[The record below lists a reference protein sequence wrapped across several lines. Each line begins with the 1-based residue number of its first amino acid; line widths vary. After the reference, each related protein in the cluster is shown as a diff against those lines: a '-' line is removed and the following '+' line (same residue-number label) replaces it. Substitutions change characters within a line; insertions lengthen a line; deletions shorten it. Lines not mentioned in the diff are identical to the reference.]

1 MNTARRANLLSPPAA
16 LNGYFMAPLPASR
29 PWWRTPGPLVGL
41 LLHGVIFLCVFQLH
55 FNDGEWERM
64 QQRIGPEPTTSRW
77 FQVLT
82 EEHGLWG
89 VAVWFFDTHN
99 EIKLYH
105 RYAEVTLRGHDPTLP
120 ADAPG
125 QGRLAPY
132 RDVAMEYQPGA
143 LLVLLP
149 PALFARDLAGYQTG
163 FVAWCGVM
171 YVSALLLGLS
181 LLSNGARI
189 DAKQANRGLWWSVAF
204 LLSFGGVA
212 GARFDH
218 AVALVCVVGCWMFC
232 RADLRNSSA
241 GFASFG
247 ALAAFGVLVKIVP
260 GVLMPAALLWLL
272 ASRDGPRWRAA
283 GVVAGSFGVS
293 LLALNAVFYAAWGD
307 GYLRSFTY
315 HLNRGLQLETTYA
328 GVVAAFGG
336 FGQPLG
342 VIKQF
347 GAYELSTPFTAIIKP
362 LSLGLLIAAFALVIG
377 RYWKMRPSGGARSSG
392 LALMLFTVLFLLGF
406 ILTNKVFSPQ
416 YLLWLAPLMAALHGV
431 RPHFGF
437 GAMLFLLA
445 AALSQAIFPRFYDQ
459 LVELQPALIA
469 LLNGRNATLLVLLGW
484 LLWRMPK
491 LLEGQSGPKDQ

>member
-16 LNGYFMAPLPASR
+16 LNGYFMVPSPASR
-29 PWWRTPGPLVGL
+29 PWWRTPGPLVAL
-41 LLHGVIFLCVFQLH
+41 LLHGVIFLGLFQLH
-55 FNDGEWERM
+55 FKDGEWERM
-64 QQRIGPEPTTSRW
+64 QQRIGPEPTTNRW
-77 FQVLT
+77 FQVLKA
-82 EEHGLWG
+82 EHGLWG

-149 PALFARDLAGYQTG
+149 PALFARDLAGYRTG

-171 YVSALLLGLS
+171 YLSALLLGLA
-181 LLSNGARI
+181 LLSNGTPI
-189 DAKQANRGLWWSVAF
+189 NAKQANRALWWSVAF
-204 LLSFGGVA
+204 LLGFGGVA

-218 AVALVCVVGCWMFC
+218 AVPLVGVIGCWIFS
-232 RADLRNSSA
+232 RADRQNSLAWFA
-241 GFASFG
+241 GFG

-272 ASRDGPRWRAA
+272 APKRNRRWRAA
-283 GVVAGSFGVS
+283 GVIVGSFVVS
-293 LLALNAVFYAAWGD
+293 LFVLNAVFYAAWGE

-315 HLNRGLQLETTYA
+315 HLDRGVQLETTYA
-328 GVVAAFGG
+328 GVIAAFDG

-342 VIKQF
+342 VLKQF
-347 GAYELSTPFTAIIKP
+347 GAYELSTPFTSVVKTLAP
-362 LSLGLLIAAFALVIG
+362 GLLIAAFAAVAGRFWWKRPALGTQRREPALLV
-377 RYWKMRPSGGARSSG
+377 
-392 LALMLFTVLFLLGF
+392 LTVLFLLGF

-416 YLLWLAPLMAALHGV
+416 YLLWIAPLLGALYGA
-431 RPHFGF
+431 RADLRF
-437 GAMLFLLA
+437 GAGIFLIVA
-445 AALSQAIFPRFYDQ
+445 VLSQVVFPRFYDQ
-459 LVELQPALIA
+459 LTELRPALIA
-469 LLNGRNATLLVLLGW
+469 VLNLRNATLLALFAW
-484 LLWRMPK
+484 LLWRLPALIK
-491 LLEGQSGPKDQ
+491 RDAEPQDK